1 LIKKILIANRG
12 EIALRVMRTARD
24 LGINTVAVYSDVDR
38 NAPHVLE
45 ADEAVHIGAGP
56 SRESYLNMEKV
67 LSAALRTHADAIH
80 PGYGF
85 LSENSEFVRK
95 VQGAG
100 LIFIGPPP
108 EAMDQMGSKIA
119 AKQTAAKL
127 KVPLVPGTDQA
138 ISSLE
143 EATEI
148 AAKTGYPLLIKASAG
163 GGGKGMRLVQKS
175 DELAEQMRQASS
187 EALSS
192 FGDGAVFIEKYVSRP
207 RHIEVQVFCDT
218 HGQGVYLFERECSI
232 QRRHQKIIEE
242 APSSC
247 LSPQIREQ
255 MGKDAVRLALG
266 CGYVGAGTVEFL
278 VDENLNYY
286 FLEMNTR
293 LQVEHP
299 VTEMITG
306 LDLVEWQIRI
316 AEGKPLP
323 LSQGQIQL
331 KGHSME
337 VRICAEDTRNQF
349 FPSIGTLVRYRSPEA
364 AWIRVDDSYREGMTI
379 PVEYDPMIGKLIVHG
394 SDRQDAI
401 RKLIKAIR
409 RFEIQGVETTL
420 PFCDYVLNHDEFVSG
435 NFDTGFV
442 GRWHD
447 DYLKSQLPRN
457 LGEGIARMALK
468 AWLDYTAQA
477 APVQI
482 EDTTWHDRRI
492 EK

>member
-1 LIKKILIANRG
+1 
-12 EIALRVMRTARD
+12 MRTARD
-24 LGINTVAVYSDVDR
+24 LGIGTVAVYSDVDR
-38 NAPHVLE
+38 NAPHVME

-56 SRESYLNMEKV
+56 SRESYLNMDKV
-67 LSAALRTHADAIH
+67 LNAALSTGADAIH

-85 LSENSEFVRK
+85 LSENSEFARR
-95 VQGAG
+95 VQAAG
-100 LIFIGPPP
+100 LVFIGPPP
-108 EAMDQMGSKIA
+108 DAMDQMGSKIA
-119 AKQTAAKL
+119 AKQTAARL

-138 ISSLE
+138 ITSVE
-143 EATEI
+143 EALEI
-148 AAKTGYPLLIKASAG
+148 GARTGYPLLIKASAG
-163 GGGKGMRLVQKS
+163 GGGKGMRLVHS
-175 DELAEQMRQASS
+175 ADELAEQMRQASS

-192 FGDGAVFIEKYVSRP
+192 FGDGSVFIEKYVSRP
-207 RHIEVQVFCDT
+207 RHIEVQVFCDV

-247 LSPQIREQ
+247 LSPQIRER

-278 VDENLNYY
+278 VDEDLNYY

-306 LDLVEWQIRI
+306 QDLVEWQIRV

-323 LSQGQIQL
+323 LGQDEIQL
-331 KGHSME
+331 NGHSME

-349 FPSIGTLVRYRSPEA
+349 FPSIGTLTRYRSPQA
-364 AWIRVDDSYREGMTI
+364 PWIRVDDSYREGMTI

-401 RKLIKAIR
+401 LKLIKAIR
-409 RFEIQGVETTL
+409 SFEITGVETTL
-420 PFCDYVLNHDEFVSG
+420 PFCEYVLNHQEFRSG

-442 GRWHD
+442 SRWHE
-447 DYLKSQLPRN
+447 DYLKLQLPQG
-457 LGEGIARMALK
+457 LGEAIARLALK
-468 AWLDYTAQA
+468 AWLDHIGQA
-477 APVQI
+477 APVRMSMA
-482 EDTTWHDRRI
+482 DWHDKRT

>member
-1 LIKKILIANRG
+1 
-12 EIALRVMRTARD
+12 MRTARD
-24 LGINTVAVYSDVDR
+24 LGIGTVAVYSDVDR
-38 NAPHVLE
+38 NAPHVME
-45 ADEAVHIGAGP
+45 ADEAVHIGEGP
-56 SRESYLNMEKV
+56 SRESYLNMDKV
-67 LSAALRTHADAIH
+67 LNAALSTGADAIH

-85 LSENSEFVRK
+85 LSENSEFARRVK
-95 VQGAG
+95 AAG
-100 LIFIGPPP
+100 LVFIGPPP
-108 EAMDQMGSKIA
+108 DAMDQMGSKIA
-119 AKQTAAKL
+119 AKQTAARL

-138 ISSLE
+138 ITSVE
-143 EATEI
+143 EALEI
-148 AAKTGYPLLIKASAG
+148 GARTGYPLLIKASAG
-163 GGGKGMRLVQKS
+163 GGGKGMRLVHS
-175 DELAEQMRQASS
+175 ADELAEQMRQASS

-192 FGDGAVFIEKYVSRP
+192 FGDGSVFIEKYVSRP
-207 RHIEVQVFCDT
+207 RHIEVQVFCDV

-247 LSPQIREQ
+247 LSPQIRER

-278 VDENLNYY
+278 VDEDLNYY

-306 LDLVEWQIRI
+306 QDLVEWQIRV

-323 LSQGQIQL
+323 LSQDEIQL
-331 KGHSME
+331 NGHSME

-349 FPSIGTLVRYRSPEA
+349 FPSIGTLTRYRSPQA

-401 RKLIKAIR
+401 LKLIKAIR
-409 RFEIQGVETTL
+409 SFEITGVETTL
-420 PFCDYVLNHDEFVSG
+420 PFCEYVLNHQEFRSG

-442 GRWHD
+442 SRWHE
-447 DYLKSQLPRN
+447 DYLKLQLPQG
-457 LGEGIARMALK
+457 LGEAIARLALK
-468 AWLDYTAQA
+468 AWLDHIGQA
-477 APVQI
+477 APVRMAQA
-482 EDTTWHDRRI
+482 DWHDKRT